1 MLFFLVLVAFNN
13 SLTNP
18 VPNEIARLRL
28 GLVIPIGTSITN
40 QKKKCIY
47 QVFYS
52 LIFFL

>member
-1 MLFFLVLVAFNN
+1 MLFFLFLVAFNN

-40 QKKKCIY
+40 QKKN
-47 QVFYS
+47 VFTK
-52 LIFFL
+52 FFTH